1 MHNIFQLADNIFH
14 FSMTF
19 ILLILGF
26 ILLVVGAELL
36 VRGASRLAVIVRISP
51 LVIGLTV
58 VAFGTS
64 SPELAVSLKAAFANS
79 SDISLGNVVGSNI
92 FNILFVLGI
101 SSLFLPL
108 FVSQQLV
115 RLDVPLMIIA
125 SVLVLILGLDGNIG
139 RVDGLLL
146 FTGIIA
152 YIVFLIKK
160 SRKEK
165 TEIVEEYKLE
175 YGDNIIKPKRKIP
188 MFIGSIVAGL
198 VLLVLGSHLLVD
210 SSVIIARYFNVSK
223 LLIGLTIIAVG
234 TSLPE
239 LATSVIATLKG
250 ERDIAVGN
258 VIGSNIFNLLA
269 ILGLAGLLSPNG
281 INVSETAL
289 SFDLPFM
296 IAVAV
301 ACLPIFFTGYIISRW
316 EGGLFLAY
324 YFVYII
330 YLYLATV
337 SHKILPVYNIALII
351 FIVPITVITLI
362 VLTYRSIK
370 TNKLKT

>member
-165 TEIVEEYKLE
+165 TEIVKEYTQE
-175 YGDNIIKPKRKIP
+175 YGNAIIKPKRRIP
-188 MFIGSIVAGL
+188 MFIGFIVAGL

-210 SSVIIARYFNVSK
+210 NSVIIARYFNVSE

-239 LATSVIATLKG
+239 LATSVIATIKG

-281 INVSETAL
+281 INVTDTAL
-289 SFDLPFM
+289 RFDLPFM
-296 IAVAV
+296 IAVSV

>member
-1 MHNIFQLADNIFH
+1 
-14 FSMTF
+14 MT
-19 ILLILGF
+19 IVLLILGF
-26 ILLVVGAELL
+26 ILLVLGAEIL
-36 VRGASRLAVIVRISP
+36 VRGASKLAVIVRISP

-79 SDISLGNVVGSNI
+79 SDISLGNVIGSNI

-101 SSLFLPL
+101 SAIILPL

-139 RVDGLLL
+139 RFDGILL
-146 FTGIIA
+146 FAGIIV

-160 SRKEK
+160 SRKENK
-165 TEIVEEYKLE
+165 EIVEEYTQE
-175 YGDNIIKPKRKIP
+175 YGNDIIKPKRKIP
-188 MFIGSIVAGL
+188 MFIVLIIAGL
-198 VLLVLGSHLLVD
+198 LLLVLGSHLLVD
-210 SSVIIARYFNVSK
+210 SSVIIARYFNVSE

-239 LATSVIATLKG
+239 LATSVIATING

-296 IAVAV
+296 IVVAV

-324 YFVYII
+324 YVVYII
-330 YLYLATV
+330 YLYLAAV

-351 FIVPITVITLI
+351 FIVPITAITLI

>member
-1 MHNIFQLADNIFH
+1 
-14 FSMTF
+14 MTF

-36 VRGASRLAVIVRISP
+36 VRGASRLAIIVRISP

-64 SPELAVSLKAAFANS
+64 SPELAVSLKAAFSNS
-79 SDISLGNVVGSNI
+79 SDISLGNVIGSNI
-92 FNILFVLGI
+92 FNVLFVLGI
-101 SSLFLPL
+101 SAIILPL
-108 FVSQQLV
+108 FVSQQLI

-125 SVLVLILGLDGNIG
+125 SVLVFILGLDGNIG
-139 RVDGLLL
+139 RFDGILL
-146 FTGIIA
+146 FAGIIA

-160 SRKEK
+160 SRKENK
-165 TEIVEEYKLE
+165 EIVEEYTQE
-175 YGDNIIKPKRKIP
+175 YGNDIIKPKRKIP
-188 MFIGSIVAGL
+188 MFIGLIIAGL
-198 VLLVLGSHLLVD
+198 LLLVLGSHLLVD
-210 SSVIIARYFNVSK
+210 SSVIIARYFNVSE

-239 LATSVIATLKG
+239 LATSVIATIKG

-281 INVSETAL
+281 INVSDTAL

-330 YLYLATV
+330 YLYLAAV

>member
-165 TEIVEEYKLE
+165 TEIVKEYTQE
-175 YGDNIIKPKRKIP
+175 YGNAIIKPKRRIP
-188 MFIGSIVAGL
+188 MFIGFIVAGL

-210 SSVIIARYFNVSK
+210 NSVIIARYFNVSE

-239 LATSVIATLKG
+239 LATSVIATIKG

-281 INVSETAL
+281 INVTDTAL
-289 SFDLPFM
+289 RFDLPFM
-296 IAVAV
+296 IAVSV

-324 YFVYII
+324 YVVYII

-337 SHKILPVYNIALII
+337 SHKILPVYNIALIV
-351 FIVPITVITLI
+351 FIVPITAITLI
-362 VLTYRSIK
+362 ILTYRYIK
-370 TNKLKT
+370 IKKLKT

>member
-1 MHNIFQLADNIFH
+1 
-14 FSMTF
+14 
-19 ILLILGF
+19 
-26 ILLVVGAELL
+26 
-36 VRGASRLAVIVRISP
+36 
-51 LVIGLTV
+51 
-58 VAFGTS
+58 
-64 SPELAVSLKAAFANS
+64 
-79 SDISLGNVVGSNI
+79 
-92 FNILFVLGI
+92 
-101 SSLFLPL
+101 
-108 FVSQQLV
+108 
-115 RLDVPLMIIA
+115 
-125 SVLVLILGLDGNIG
+125 
-139 RVDGLLL
+139 
-146 FTGIIA
+146 
-152 YIVFLIKK
+152 
-160 SRKEK
+160 RKEK

>member
-1 MHNIFQLADNIFH
+1 
-14 FSMTF
+14 MTF

-165 TEIVEEYKLE
+165 TEIVKEYTQE
-175 YGDNIIKPKRKIP
+175 YGNAIIKPKRRIP
-188 MFIGSIVAGL
+188 MFIGFIVAGL

-210 SSVIIARYFNVSK
+210 NSVIIARYFNVSE

-239 LATSVIATLKG
+239 LATSVIATIKG

-281 INVSETAL
+281 INVTDTAL
-289 SFDLPFM
+289 RFDLPFM
-296 IAVAV
+296 IAVSV

-324 YFVYII
+324 YVVYII

-337 SHKILPVYNIALII
+337 SHKILPVYNIALIV
-351 FIVPITVITLI
+351 FIVPITAITLI
-362 VLTYRSIK
+362 ILTYRYIK
-370 TNKLKT
+370 IKKLKT